1 MISITLK
8 DIQTEI
14 FNSNGVVTIDH
25 LSASSGCLPDKQAGR
40 TGRNDLRKKKM
51 QFIDG
56 KSKINSF

>member
-8 DIQTEI
+8 TIQSEI
-14 FNSNGVVTIDH
+14 FNSYGVVTIDH
-25 LSASSGCLPDKQAGR
+25 LSASGGCR